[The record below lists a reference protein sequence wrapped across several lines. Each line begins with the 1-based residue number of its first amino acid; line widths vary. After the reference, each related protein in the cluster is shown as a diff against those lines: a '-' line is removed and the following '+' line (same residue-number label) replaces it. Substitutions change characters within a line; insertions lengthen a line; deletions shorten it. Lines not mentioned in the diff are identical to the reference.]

1 MAKLRV
7 KMNPMSEKLIITTE
21 EELKSLIKESVAEE
35 IERLID
41 NVASS
46 KESEESTSKS
56 NLVYIEEASQI
67 TGLSPSTI
75 HKKCHYGQRPYSKPK
90 GTKRLIFRRDELL
103 AFMESGKHEI
113 HSEERDISEFLI
125 FRPNARKL

>member
-1 MAKLRV
+1 MYG
-7 KMNPMSEKLIITTE
+7 KLILTTE

-35 IERLID
+35 IERLINHVD
-41 NVASS
+41 SS

-75 HKKCHYGQRPYSKPK
+75 HKKCHYGQMPYSKPK

-113 HSEERDISEFLI
+113 HSEERDISEFLVI
-125 FRPNARKL
+125 RPNARKL

>member
-1 MAKLRV
+1 MYG
-7 KMNPMSEKLIITTE
+7 KLILTTP

-46 KESEESTSKS
+46 KESEEESTSKS

-75 HKKCHYGQRPYSKPK
+75 HKKCHYGQMPYSKPK

-113 HSEERDISEFLI
+113 HSEERDISEFLVI
-125 FRPNARKL
+125 RPNARKL

>member
-1 MAKLRV
+1 MYG
-7 KMNPMSEKLIITTE
+7 KLIITTE

-75 HKKCHYGQRPYSKPK
+75 HKKCHYGQMPYSKPK

-113 HSEERDISEFLI
+113 HSEERDISEFLVI
-125 FRPNARKL
+125 RPNARKL